1 MSGTPGFRITS
12 EWTRPNPTTVAAFA
26 DVPSPNIGDAMNRL
40 GVVDPR
46 IQAVWPGA
54 RCVGSAL
61 PVWTRAGDNLVIH
74 KAIDMAEPG
83 DVIVVNGQGDLT
95 RALFG
100 ELMAQSAAALGV
112 GGLVFDGV
120 VRDVASLAELRL
132 PVFARGVSPAGPFKQ
147 GPGEIGRPVAI
158 GGVVCA
164 PGDLVVADADGLV
177 IVPRE
182 DIDTVLAEA
191 QAIQQ
196 REAKRLQEIRGG
208 SPRRAGI
215 DEELIR
221 LGVLGK
227 AS

>member
-1 MSGTPGFRITS
+1 MSGSPGFRIAS
-12 EWTRPNPTTVAAFA
+12 NWNRPDPATVIAFA
-26 DVPSPNIGDAMNRL
+26 EVPSPNVGDAMNRL
-40 GVVDPR
+40 GVVDPH

-61 PVWTRAGDNLVIH
+61 PVWVRAGDNLMIH

-164 PGDLVVADADGLV
+164 PGDLVVADADGVV
-177 IVPRE
+177 IVPRQ
-182 DIDTVLAEA
+182 DADVVLAEA
-191 QAIQQ
+191 QAIQE
-196 REAKRLQEIRGG
+196 REAKRIQEIRGG

-221 LGVLGK
+221 RGVIGE